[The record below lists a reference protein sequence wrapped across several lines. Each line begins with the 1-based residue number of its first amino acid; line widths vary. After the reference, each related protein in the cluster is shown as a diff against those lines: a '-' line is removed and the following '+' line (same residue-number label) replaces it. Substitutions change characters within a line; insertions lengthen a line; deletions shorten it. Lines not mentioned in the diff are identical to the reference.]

1 MGASD
6 LNDSELFN
14 QALAAAQAGERGQAR
29 RLLAELVAN
38 NPRHEQAWLRLA
50 GVVENPAQTV
60 DCLKRV
66 IAINPNNFTAR
77 EWLHKIQSVSTTP
90 LSEIPVSGPLVD
102 DVPLAE
108 PGDSERP
115 VPRLGQYLLDYQFIT
130 AEQLRAALK
139 VQRASIAAGHPR
151 RLGDI
156 LLEQGALPPERLEF
170 AVREQHRSFYSL
182 FND

>member
-1 MGASD
+1 VGA
-6 LNDSELFN
+6 NNVNENELFI
-14 QALAAAQAGERGQAR
+14 QALAAAQAGQRAQAKR
-29 RLLAELVAN
+29 VLAELVN
-38 NPRHEQAWLRLA
+38 INPRHEQAWLRLA
-50 GVVENPAQTV
+50 GLVDNSVQTV

-77 EWLHKIQSVSTTP
+77 DWLHKIQSGSTTP
-90 LSEIPVSGPLVD
+90 LSEAVVGGPLD
-102 DVPLAE
+102 EDVPLAE

-130 AEQLRAALK
+130 AEQLRAALM
-139 VQRASIAAGHPR
+139 VQRTSIAAGNPR

-156 LLEQGALPPERLEF
+156 LLEQGALEPERLEF

>member
-1 MGASD
+1 VD
-6 LNDSELFN
+6 EREIFN
-14 QALAAAQAGERGQAR
+14 QALAAAQAGQTAQAR
-29 RLLAELVAN
+29 RLLAELVN
-38 NPRHEQAWLRLA
+38 INPRHEQAWLRLA

-60 DCLKRV
+60 DCLQRV
-66 IAINPNNFTAR
+66 IAINPHNLTAR
-77 EWLHKIQSVSTTP
+77 EWLNKVQSGATTP
-90 LSEIPVSGPLVD
+90 LSPDFDGGPLEES
-102 DVPLAE
+102 VPLAE
-108 PGDSERP
+108 PGDDERP

-139 VQRASIAAGHPR
+139 VQRASIASGRPR

-156 LLEQGALPPERLEF
+156 LLEQGALASERLEF

>member
-1 MGASD
+1 MDESD
-6 LNDSELFN
+6 LFN
-14 QALAAAQAGERGQAR
+14 QALAAAQAGQRAQAR
-29 RLLAELVAN
+29 RVLAELVN
-38 NPRHEQAWLRLA
+38 INPRHEQAWLRLA
-50 GVVENPAQTV
+50 GVVDTSGQTV

-77 EWLHKIQSVSTTP
+77 DWLHKIQTGSTTP
-90 LSEIPVSGPLVD
+90 LNEVVVGGSLD
-102 DVPLAE
+102 DTVPLAE
-108 PGDSERP
+108 PGDAERP

-130 AEQLRAALK
+130 AEQLRAALMA
-139 VQRASIAAGHPR
+139 QRASIAAGQPR

>member
-1 MGASD
+1 MDESD
-6 LNDSELFN
+6 LFN
-14 QALAAAQAGERGQAR
+14 QALAAAQAGQRAQAR
-29 RLLAELVAN
+29 RVLAELVN
-38 NPRHEQAWLRLA
+38 INPRHEQAWLRLA
-50 GVVENPAQTV
+50 GVVDNSIQTV

-77 EWLHKIQSVSTTP
+77 DWLNKIQSGSTTP
-90 LSEIPVSGPLVD
+90 LNEAIVGGPLEESVS
-102 DVPLAE
+102 LAE

-130 AEQLRAALK
+130 AEQLRAALMA
-139 VQRASIAAGHPR
+139 QRTSIASGNPR

-156 LLEQGALPPERLEF
+156 LLEQGALAPERLEF